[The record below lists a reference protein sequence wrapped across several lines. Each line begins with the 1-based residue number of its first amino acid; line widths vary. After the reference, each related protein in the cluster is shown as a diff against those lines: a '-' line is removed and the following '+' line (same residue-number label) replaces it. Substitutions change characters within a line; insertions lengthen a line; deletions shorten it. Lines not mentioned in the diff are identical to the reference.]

1 MLWNVLERTW
11 KLTDT
16 VNTSTFF
23 SNFPNFVQLGVLHFL
38 FTTQAYA
45 QDAKWKKLL
54 FIEMEIRSRLQA
66 SAFRIYYFF
75 LQSSFSSLKKI
86 KNILCILSLPRFAVH
101 NRKLSQEM
109 CFILP
114 VYYTGLCTGALRKK
128 QLLGSFVEPL
138 NGKSRKKISYDC
150 PVWCY

>member
-1 MLWNVLERTW
+1 MLWNVLELTW

-54 FIEMEIRSRLQA
+54 FIEMEIRSRVQA
-66 SAFRIYYFF
+66 LAFSFMALKLVEKGVLHIF
-75 LQSSFSSLKKI
+75 LIMVNYVKTALW
-86 KNILCILSLPRFAVH
+86 
-101 NRKLSQEM
+101 NRQQ
-109 CFILP
+109 I
-114 VYYTGLCTGALRKK
+114 
-128 QLLGSFVEPL
+128 
-138 NGKSRKKISYDC
+138 
-150 PVWCY
+150 